1 MANDTTTATASSST
15 TSTATSSTSTTTTTT
30 TTSPGETSLYCEGA
44 LYNLTTQQTVLS
56 FTNTNTSSY
65 IAQIVMFLGNG
76 TNDLDGTG
84 GTFELTL
91 QFGSQVNQPDPQYV
105 TFSTA
110 TRASVFTEQFPLAIG
125 QTVYAKIKS
134 PNAADTS
141 VWVQCCIFEVGVESI
156 RDDLTTITS
165 SLSDLSDDVGA
176 MLAESRIVT
185 NVYDN
190 TGSGSGVAGS
200 GAGVV
205 PSSMGTGTGVYVS
218 RC

>member
-56 FTNTNTSSY
+56 FTNTNTSPY
-65 IAQIVMFLGNG
+65 IAQIVVFFGNG

-91 QFGSQVNQPDPQYV
+91 QFGNQVNQPDPQYI

-110 TRASVFTEQFPLAIG
+110 VRASVFTEQFPLAVG
-125 QTVYAKIKS
+125 QTVYAKVKS
-134 PNAADTS
+134 PNAADTN
-141 VWVQCCIFEVGVESI
+141 VWVRACIFEVGVESI
-156 RDDLTTITS
+156 RDDLSDIADGLEALRVGSRTI
-165 SLSDLSDDVGA
+165 
-176 MLAESRIVT
+176 T
-185 NVYDN
+185 NVYNN
-190 TGSGSGVAGS
+190 TGSGSDVSGS

-205 PSSMGTGTGVYVS
+205 PSGPGIGTGVYVA